1 MKKYYRTQIEF
12 GETMRFGI
20 TMPLAVV
27 TIETEDESAHDVIL
41 ATIEHLSI
49 NSKSAA

>member
-1 MKKYYRTQIEF
+1 MKTHFKTQVEF
-12 GETMRFGI
+12 GEANHQGI
-20 TMPLAVV
+20 TRPLAVV